1 MFKKTGSFSLTSKG
15 LKYKL
20 KISFYLMSVIPLLV
34 CVYLT
39 TNYIFPKFGIKGD
52 ILASILISV
61 VIAIIGF
68 LVIKEV
74 VDRILSMTTEAKVI
88 AAGGGTSGLES
99 RQGDELGDLSDA
111 LRQLTQRI
119 HTNMDELK
127 NFSRKTTE
135 INMQIQERVLLLSS
149 LLQISSLISQG
160 EKLENILKLTTQKS
174 RFLAN
179 SQMSYLL
186 FREENQDGFSMKAV
200 DGLSVDYLFKIT
212 VSPADELFDKLINEN
227 KPLVLDADNALS
239 ESLTQSF
246 FEKFKIKSTLA
257 LPVSLRGKVFAILGI
272 GNNDEAFVY
281 KKEDIELLDILAK
294 QIAIAVENDILMH
307 RLEKL
312 EIKDTL
318 TGLYNKVFIHNRL
331 QEEIKRAIIFQ
342 RPCSFV
348 VLDIDNFKQYNQN
361 FGSLQTEG
369 ALKKIAAL
377 IKDSVSD
384 VDHVGRTGD
393 DEFSILLPEKNKRKA
408 LEIAEDVRKKI
419 QFGFSEEQDPGKR
432 ITLSG
437 GISENPL
444 DGVDAESLISYA
456 KELLKLAKSQGRNCV
471 VGFKEPPVCL

>member
-1 MFKKTGSFSLTSKG
+1 
-15 LKYKL
+15 
-20 KISFYLMSVIPLLV
+20 
-34 CVYLT
+34 
-39 TNYIFPKFGIKGD
+39 
-52 ILASILISV
+52 
-61 VIAIIGF
+61 
-68 LVIKEV
+68 
-74 VDRILSMTTEAKVI
+74 
-88 AAGGGTSGLES
+88 
-99 RQGDELGDLSDA
+99 
-111 LRQLTQRI
+111 
-119 HTNMDELK
+119 
-127 NFSRKTTE
+127 
-135 INMQIQERVLLLSS
+135 
-149 LLQISSLISQG
+149 
-160 EKLENILKLTTQKS
+160 
-174 RFLAN
+174 
-179 SQMSYLL
+179 MSYLL

-348 VLDIDNFKQYNQN
+348 VLILTTSSNI
-361 FGSLQTEG
+361 TRT
-369 ALKKIAAL
+369 
-377 IKDSVSD
+377 SVLY
-384 VDHVGRTGD
+384 RQ
-393 DEFSILLPEKNKRKA
+393 KA
-408 LEIAEDVRKKI
+408 H
-419 QFGFSEEQDPGKR
+419 
-432 ITLSG
+432 
-437 GISENPL
+437 
-444 DGVDAESLISYA
+444 
-456 KELLKLAKSQGRNCV
+456 
-471 VGFKEPPVCL
+471 